1 MTPICLLLIGPRLS
15 CLVLIGGQK
24 LFAWLHHLTML
35 ASAFFDDEAEV
46 EGSASDDKPEE
57 ETSRGPPSGTGLF
70 SSDEESDEKSENMTE
85 ASMHQA
91 MDNSRRRD
99 EDSDAE
105 PLFLSPTVGR

>member
-1 MTPICLLLIGPRLS
+1 MAMPAMTNRRTR
-15 CLVLIGGQK
+15 
-24 LFAWLHHLTML
+24 AAAAHL
-35 ASAFFDDEAEV
+35 
-46 EGSASDDKPEE
+46 P
-57 ETSRGPPSGTGLF
+57 TGLF

-105 PLFLSPTVGR
+105 PLFLSPRTTQTTIVIRETVF

>member
-1 MTPICLLLIGPRLS
+1 
-15 CLVLIGGQK
+15 
-24 LFAWLHHLTML
+24 ML
-35 ASAFFDDEAEV
+35 AAPFFDDDAEV
-46 EGSASDDKPEE
+46 DGYASDDEPEDE
-57 ETSRGPPSGTGLF
+57 SSGGPPSGTGLF

>member
-1 MTPICLLLIGPRLS
+1 MPAMTNRRTR
-15 CLVLIGGQK
+15 
-24 LFAWLHHLTML
+24 AAAAHL
-35 ASAFFDDEAEV
+35 
-46 EGSASDDKPEE
+46 P
-57 ETSRGPPSGTGLF
+57 TGLF

-105 PLFLSPTVGR
+105 PFISLANSDDDRLRGNVF